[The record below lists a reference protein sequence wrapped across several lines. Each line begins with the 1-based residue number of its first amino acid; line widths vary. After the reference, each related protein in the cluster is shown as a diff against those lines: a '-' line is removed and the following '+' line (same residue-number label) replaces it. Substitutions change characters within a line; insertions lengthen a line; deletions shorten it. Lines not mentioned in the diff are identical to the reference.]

1 MKIIDPS
8 SQPSTE
14 LASGQTHAEFE
25 RHWGS
30 RLELF
35 HQYLAITLEQA
46 LADTPTR
53 LRDAISYS
61 VLGPGKRLRPML
73 ALLGA
78 EAVGGEVPRAMP
90 AAVAVELIHCYSL
103 IHDDLPAMDDDDL
116 RRGRP
121 TCHVQFDEATA
132 ILAGDALQPLAFQ
145 LLSEGIAPPEQALKC
160 CRYLAR
166 AAGPNALVGGQADDL
181 AAEKG
186 GGDAE
191 MLARIH
197 ARKTGAMIE
206 CSAVIGALSVG
217 AADSAIERLAS
228 YGRALGQAFQ
238 IIDDLLD
245 VQGTADAVG
254 KRVGKDC
261 QRGKLTYP
269 GIYGLDASRQ
279 AARDYTGKAVSAA
292 EGFGAAGKLLSHLAK
307 LYLERTH

>member
-1 MKIIDPS
+1 
-8 SQPSTE
+8 
-14 LASGQTHAEFE
+14 
-25 RHWGS
+25 
-30 RLELF
+30 
-35 HQYLAITLEQA
+35 
-46 LADTPTR
+46 
-53 LRDAISYS
+53 
-61 VLGPGKRLRPML
+61 
-73 ALLGA
+73 
-78 EAVGGEVPRAMP
+78 
-90 AAVAVELIHCYSL
+90 
-103 IHDDLPAMDDDDL
+103 
-116 RRGRP
+116 
-121 TCHVQFDEATA
+121 VQFDEATA

-145 LLSEGIAPPEQALKC
+145 LLSEGIENPAHALKC

-186 GGDAE
+186 GGDAGL
-191 MLARIH
+191 LARIH

-206 CSAVIGALSVG
+206 CSAVIGALAVG
-217 AADSAIERLAS
+217 AADSAIERLAN
-228 YGRALGQAFQ
+228 YGQALGQAFQ

-245 VQGTADAVG
+245 VQGTAEAVG

-292 EGFGAAGKLLSHLAK
+292 DGFGAAGKLLSHLAK